1 MNSPRQRIHLI
12 IRDDGS
18 ISAKTENVFG
28 EDCLP
33 KIDVLEDMLEALTV
47 DSSFTDDYLKNVSH
61 SEVTSRNK
69 LEQSS

>member
-47 DSSFTDDYLKNVSH
+47 DSSFTDDYLKNVCH

>member
-1 MNSPRQRIHLI
+1 MNSPRQRIHLL